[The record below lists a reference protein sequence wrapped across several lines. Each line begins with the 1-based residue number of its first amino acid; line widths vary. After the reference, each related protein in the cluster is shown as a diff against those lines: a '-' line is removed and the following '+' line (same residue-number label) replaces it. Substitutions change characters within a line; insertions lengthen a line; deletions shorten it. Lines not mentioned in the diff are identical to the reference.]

1 MSETLR
7 PTRGLQVVSAI
18 STYFDDEPYDPSAET
33 VTSIAFY
40 LRKYASGSESNII
53 LTRTSAEGDGIVA
66 HEDYVDLTLT
76 SANTYDL
83 VLGWPY
89 AWAIVATEEEGT
101 EKLIANGDLVLRK
114 EASTGAEGDIL
125 YRKSD
130 GDFDVLPIGTDGDEL
145 LVVDG
150 LPEWVTPVAP

>member
-53 LTRTSAEGDGIVA
+53 LTRTSAVGGGIVA

-89 AWAIVATEEEGT
+89 SWAIVATEDDGT
-101 EKLIANGDLVLRK
+101 EKLVANGDLVLRK
-114 EASTGAEGDIL
+114 EVDVGAEGDIP
-125 YRKSD
+125 YRTST
-130 GDFDVLPIGTDGDEL
+130 GDFDVLPIGEDGAH
-145 LVVDG
+145 LVVADG
-150 LPEWVTPVAP
+150 IPSWEEPT

>member
-53 LTRTSAEGDGIVA
+53 LTRTSAVGGGIVA

-89 AWAIVATEEEGT
+89 AWAIVATEDDGA
-101 EKLIANGDLVLRK
+101 EKLVANGDLVLRK
-114 EASTGAEGDIL
+114 EADGGAEGDIP
-125 YRKSD
+125 YRTST
-130 GDFDVLPIGTDGDEL
+130 GDFGVLPIAVEGSH
-145 LVVDG
+145 LVVADG
-150 LPEWVTPVAP
+150 IPSWEVPT

>member
-53 LTRTSAEGDGIVA
+53 LTRTSAVGGGIVA

-89 AWAIVATEEEGT
+89 AWAIVATENDGT
-101 EKLIANGDLVLRK
+101 EKLVANGNLVLRK
-114 EASTGAEGDIL
+114 EADGGAEGDIP
-125 YRKSD
+125 YRTST
-130 GDFDVLPIGTDGDEL
+130 GDFDVLPIAIEGSH
-145 LVVDG
+145 LVVADG
-150 LPEWVTPVAP
+150 IPSWEEPT